1 MEIQGA
7 SMRGSLACELLIL
20 LLGRASQMKCQE
32 TIRLICDYLEGRL
45 APSVEREISQHL
57 SKCATCYQVLEA
69 AEQTLEVYFDADPTR
84 LPHPHSA

>member
-1 MEIQGA
+1 LQPVPL
-7 SMRGSLACELLIL
+7 RPSLACELLNL
-20 LLGRASQMKCQE
+20 FTGMVSQMKCQE